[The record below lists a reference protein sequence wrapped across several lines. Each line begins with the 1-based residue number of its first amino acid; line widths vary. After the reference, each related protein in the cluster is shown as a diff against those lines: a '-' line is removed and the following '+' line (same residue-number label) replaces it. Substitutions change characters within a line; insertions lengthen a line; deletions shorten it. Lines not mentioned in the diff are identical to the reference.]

1 MSCARA
7 FLSNWVARFGVPLHI
22 SSDRGSQFIS
32 GLWSA
37 VAELLGT
44 KIHHTTAYHPQAN
57 SLVERFHRTMKS
69 AIKAQLNDS
78 NWLDVLPWVLLGIR
92 TAPKEDLTASSAEL
106 VYGAPLTV
114 PGDFISDSKDNSCP
128 TTNLRL
134 LRERVGSL
142 APIPSSHHG
151 PFRARMPAALN
162 QAKFVF
168 IRRDAHRSPLQRP
181 YEGPFEVLQ
190 HGNKTFKV
198 QIGNRSET
206 ISVDRLKPAHLDLD
220 HPVSVSIPKPR
231 GRPPIPKTTTN
242 NQRSTDDRSSE
253 PTTGG

>member
-7 FLSNWVARFGVPLHI
+7 FLSNSVARFGVPLHI
-22 SSDRGSQFIS
+22 SSVRGSQFIS

-57 SLVERFHRTMKS
+57 AS
-69 AIKAQLNDS
+69 
-78 NWLDVLPWVLLGIR
+78 
-92 TAPKEDLTASSAEL
+92 KEDLTASSAEL

-142 APIPSSHHG
+142 APIPTSHHG
-151 PFRARMPAALN
+151 PFRARTPAALN

-206 ISVDRLKPAHLDLD
+206 ISVDRLKLAHLDLD

-253 PTTGG
+253 PTTGYDYRTKFGRKTRKPTRFLKLIPSGEGGGG